1 MTITE
6 NNRNGIQVIS
16 RAALIMRCLESEPN
30 GLSLGAIARRIDLP
44 RSTVQR
50 LVDALALEGLLEIH
64 SSKGIRLGPA
74 LMRLA
79 SYSHIDITRM
89 ARPYLEQLSE
99 QTGETAILVNAN
111 GSNLVILHAVVSHQ
125 ALRVTPVAGNFLSV
139 YGTAGGKMLLS
150 RMSDQA
156 VKDLLGAELKQLT
169 ENTPTMDKLLQELE
183 QIREEGYAY
192 DSDEHTLGV
201 GAIAIGLQT
210 PQGNYAIDLVGP
222 LWRIKKNEKK
232 IKAALLLCQ
241 KDLSGALH
249 TLE

>member
-6 NNRNGIQVIS
+6 TDRNGIQVIS

-30 GLSLGAIARRIDLP
+30 GLSLGGIAKRIDLP

-50 LVDALALEGLLEIH
+50 IVDALALEGLLEVH

-79 SYSHIDITRM
+79 SSSHIDITRL
-89 ARPYLEQLSE
+89 ARPYLEALSE
-99 QTGETAILVNAN
+99 NTGETAILVNAN
-111 GSNLVILHAVVSHQ
+111 GGNLVILHAVVSHQ

-150 RMSDQA
+150 RMSDDEVRLQ
-156 VKDLLGAELKQLT
+156 LGSSLKKLT
-169 ENTPTMDKLLQELE
+169 ENTPTLDELLIQLGNVRQE
-183 QIREEGYAY
+183 GFAY
-192 DSDEHTLGV
+192 DSDEHTHGV
-201 GAIAIGLQT
+201 GAIAIGLDT

-222 LWRIKKNEKK
+222 LWRIQKNMAA
-232 IKAALLLCQ
+232 IKQALLVC
-241 KDLSGALH
+241 KDELSLALNGRN
-249 TLE
+249 